1 MTVINYI
8 YVINKR
14 KYIFFILS
22 LKLELGL
29 QWWVWSIRFCL
40 HVHSHFLVWSPADD
54 TFLLSV
60 PFFLYL
66 VIISW
71 IITLQETVT
80 KVLFLRKAGM
90 NLWCSSGGLAWFS
103 SWHVRLVI
111 SDIMPRVV
119 SEMSSA
125 LIGIMLNSCKV
136 NGQ

>member
-14 KYIFFILS
+14 KYFFYFIFKAWTGASMVGI
-22 LKLELGL
+22 
-29 QWWVWSIRFCL
+29 WSIRFCL
-40 HVHSHFLVWSPADD
+40 HVHSHFFVWSPADD

-66 VIISW
+66 VIISL

>member
-125 LIGIMLNSCKV
+125 LIGIMLNLCKS
-136 NGQ
+136 

>member
-66 VIISW
+66 LIISL